1 VKRDKQIVT
10 MAYLKDQLLRTCYW
24 LGDLLN
30 RVLLT
35 TSIGAAAVS
44 AAIFLYGAFYFAM
57 IPSTALSL
65 PVSFVFNSC
74 QTVGQPCS
82 YITGVVNIKP
92 GQLVPGLKYSIQLLL
107 DVPDS
112 ASNAEVGMFLT
123 CAKITYGGEVDQESA
138 GNGGMHCSSALVP
151 YRSSHLRILDTVMW
165 SPLYLTGL
173 TAQNTEL
180 EIEIKK
186 EHQENPHAPTQRID
200 LEIRTSKLQIYKG
213 ILKIWTDLT
222 GVRYWMYHH
231 PHVSSVVGVTSMLT
245 IICSLAA
252 LSIARFLS
260 PQSTVNVSTVS
271 PNNSN
276 HDLAARS
283 ARAREILEARQ
294 GRFSSTSG
302 YGSGPEV
309 VEETLEQQQQQALG
323 DRSAPGTQAL
333 GDGLRQRS
341 GWD

>member
-1 VKRDKQIVT
+1 

-35 TSIGAAAVS
+35 FSIAAAALS
-44 AAIFLYGAFYFAM
+44 AAIFLYGAFYYAM
-57 IPSTALSL
+57 IPSTALSI

-82 YITGVVNIKP
+82 YINGVVGIKP
-92 GQLVPGLKYSIQLLL
+92 GELVPGLKYSIQLLL

-112 ASNAEVGMFLT
+112 ARNSEVGMFLT
-123 CAKITYGGEVDQESA
+123 CATITYGGEVE
-138 GNGGMHCSSALVP
+138 GGKHCSSALVP
-151 YRSSHLRILDTVMW
+151 YKSSSLRLIDTILY

-173 TAQNTEL
+173 ASQNIDL
-180 EIEIKK
+180 EVEIKND
-186 EHQENPHAPTQRID
+186 HQENPHAPTQRID

-245 IICSLAA
+245 IICSVAA

-260 PQSTVNVSTVS
+260 PQTTVNVSSVS

-276 HDLAARS
+276 HDLAARA
-283 ARAREILEARQ
+283 ARARELLEARQ
-294 GRFSSTSG
+294 GRFSTASG
-302 YGSGPEV
+302 YGSGAEA
-309 VEETLEQQQQQALG
+309 VEENGEAVAG
-323 DRSAPGTQAL
+323 E
-333 GDGLRQRS
+333 GLRQRS

>member
-1 VKRDKQIVT
+1 MV
-10 MAYLKDQLLRTCYW
+10 YLKDQLLRTCYW

-35 TSIGAAAVS
+35 FSIGAAAVS

-82 YITGVVNIKP
+82 YITGLVHIKP

-123 CAKITYGGEVDQESA
+123 CAKITYGGEVDQEAA
-138 GNGGMHCSSALVP
+138 GNGMHCSSALVP
-151 YRSSHLRILDTVMW
+151 YRSSHLRLLDTVIY

-245 IICSLAA
+245 IICSVAA

-260 PQSTVNVSTVS
+260 PQTTVNVSVVS
-271 PNNSN
+271 PSNSN

-309 VEETLEQQQQQALG
+309 VEEIPEQQA
-323 DRSAPGTQAL
+323 